1 MTIYYGV
8 RTVLPGDRAIT
19 SLSYAIYRHI
29 RASTFTAL
37 VFFRRERNQR
47 ISIGKLRALSN
58 TNRDS
63 ESGVPG
69 QFRSM
74 RLQWEELACACQSRG
89 ARAQPEKTIFRAVF
103 QYSGVSRGIRV
114 RYSTI
119 RAMQFSD
126 ELHRVH
132 TVASRDFMQPAD
144 GARVARGTARG
155 FRETCL
161 SPVTDDPRQT

>member
-1 MTIYYGV
+1 MKTCSDVQYITELEQFY
-8 RTVLPGDRAIT
+8 LAIGQ
-19 SLSYAIYRHI
+19 LRRYLKRFIDIIHI

-37 VFFRRERNQR
+37 VFFRREKNQR

-89 ARAQPEKTIFRAVF
+89 ARAQSEKTIFRTVL

-144 GARVARGTARG
+144 GARVGGARLPRNVSLAR
-155 FRETCL
+155 
-161 SPVTDDPRQT
+161 D